1 MYWVMKVK
9 SILPIWS
16 NDNVI
21 SKVTVVFGL
30 HTTIDKFDDVSIGL
44 CPSSLGQY

>member
-1 MYWVMKVK
+1 MKVK
-9 SILPIWS
+9 SMPPIWS

-21 SKVTVVFGL
+21 SKVIGL
-30 HTTIDKFDDVSIGL
+30 HTTIDKLDDVPFGL